1 MEVLNWSQATDHLV
15 SLDFRLWATPGSSIC
30 VILSKVDHWI
40 TSLLALASPFVS
52 RCVCVCVCVRACVRC
67 VSTLRDCFLTYD
79 QSPGESCLAYV
90 FVPN

>member
-52 RCVCVCVCVRACVRC
+52 RCVCARVCPCVRAVCVYIKGLL
-67 VSTLRDCFLTYD
+67 SNL
-79 QSPGESCLAYV
+79 
-90 FVPN
+90 